1 MVLADRRSPQRA
13 RPIEGANM
21 ASNTTVL
28 IVVTALAVRVL
39 AATLVVVAYK
49 TRTPHRHATD
59 KTTND
64 RFAGDAVPAQ
74 VEIKTIVARPR
85 DGDRKSVAASRRSP
99 AIY

>member
-1 MVLADRRSPQRA
+1 LPTDEARNGLDRLKAPTWL
-13 RPIEGANM
+13 P
-21 ASNTTVL
+21 TTVL
-28 IVVTALAVRVL
+28 IVVTALAVLVL

-49 TRTPHRHATD
+49 TRMPHRHATD